1 MATYAAKATD
11 GSALSAGQYG
21 PYSETDVNNA
31 GGKIRANG
39 TVSSGVV
46 GSVTTPRPVVTT
58 FASTV
63 IEDSVTVKDYAGK
76 AVSGGTFAHD
86 HVKPISSLVT
96 SELAGVSN
104 TAILTPGNDGDTI
117 RSINKLETL
126 RSRRFTT
133 AIRANK
139 YNRVTNTFDAG
150 FPAVAVDSL
159 ASDSAAAPTAAIPG
173 KLRYMSGSLT
183 PTADNYAAKTVY

>member
-11 GSALSAGQYG
+11 GTGLTVGQYG
-21 PYSETDVNNA
+21 QYTGTDIKNK

-46 GSVTTPRPVVTT
+46 TSVTTPRPIVTT
-58 FASTV
+58 FASTP
-63 IEDSVTVKDYAGK
+63 IADSVTVKDYAGK

-86 HVKPISSLVT
+86 HVKPISSLIT
-96 SELAGVSN
+96 TELAGVAN
-104 TAILTPGNDGDTI
+104 TAIKTTGNDGDVV

-139 YNRVTNTFDAG
+139 YNRVTNTFDSG
-150 FPAVAVDSL
+150 YPVVAVDTL
-159 ASDSAAAPTAAIPG
+159 ASDNAAAPTAAIPG

>member
-11 GSALSAGQYG
+11 GTGLTMDQYGQYTG
-21 PYSETDVNNA
+21 TDLKNK

-46 GSVTTPRPVVTT
+46 TSVTTPRPIVTT

-96 SELAGVSN
+96 TELAGVAN
-104 TAILTPGNDGDTI
+104 TSILTPGNDGDTI

-139 YNRVTNTFDAG
+139 YNRVTNTFDSG
-150 FPAVAVDSL
+150 YPVVAVDTL
-159 ASDSAAAPTAAIPG
+159 ASDNAAAPTAAIPG

>member
-11 GSALSAGQYG
+11 GTGLTVGQYG
-21 PYSETDVNNA
+21 AYSETDVNNNS
-31 GGKIRANG
+31 GKIRANG
-39 TVSSGVV
+39 TVTSGVV

-58 FASTV
+58 FASTP

-96 SELAGVSN
+96 SELAGVAN

-126 RSRRFTT
+126 RTRRFTT

-150 FPAVAVDSL
+150 FPAVAVDTL
-159 ASDSAAAPTAAIPG
+159 ASDSAAAPTASVPG

-183 PTADNYAAKTVY
+183 PTADNYAPKTVY

>member
-1 MATYAAKATD
+1 MPTP
-11 GSALSAGQYG
+11 SAI
-21 PYSETDVNNA
+21 T
-31 GGKIRANG
+31 GKVD
-39 TVSSGVV
+39 T
-46 GSVTTPRPVVTT
+46 
-58 FASTV
+58 
-63 IEDSVTVKDYAGK
+63 
-76 AVSGGTFAHD
+76 
-86 HVKPISSLVT
+86 VKPISSLVT